1 MNRLGKTLEAF
12 LISSNTK
19 RRIIVSTYNS
29 HEWIQTYNC
38 RSMFLL
44 KIAYHL
50 MGYRVYGNVNTQDV
64 SFEWFDSNKDQITH
78 HSPYNNL

>member
-29 HEWIQTYNC
+29 HEWVNTYNC
-38 RSMFLL
+38 RNMFLL
-44 KIAYHL
+44 KFAYHL
-50 MGYRVYGNVNTQDV
+50 MGHKVYGKGNGNI
-64 SFEWFDSNKDQITH
+64 SFEWFDINKDQVTH